1 MLWTLLLFAVGICGI
16 LGFYDSI
23 FEFGGMM
30 RMMNSGIL
38 ILLSIGMLVR
48 TWIKMRSQTN
58 EKLIERNAELE
69 EKLKQF
75 ENRTEKRE
83 EEFIN
88 TP

>member
-1 MLWTLLLFAVGICGI
+1 MLWTLLLFAVGICGL

-48 TWIKMRSQTN
+48 TWVKMRSRKT
-58 EKLIERNAELE
+58 EKLEDRNAELE
-69 EKLKQF
+69 ERLKRL
-75 ENRTEKRE
+75 ESKPVPRE
-83 EEFIN
+83 EEFVN

>member
-48 TWIKMRSQTN
+48 TWVKMRSRKT
-58 EKLIERNAELE
+58 EKLEDRNAELE
-69 EKLKQF
+69 ERLKRLESKPVQ
-75 ENRTEKRE
+75 RE
-83 EEFIN
+83 EEFVN